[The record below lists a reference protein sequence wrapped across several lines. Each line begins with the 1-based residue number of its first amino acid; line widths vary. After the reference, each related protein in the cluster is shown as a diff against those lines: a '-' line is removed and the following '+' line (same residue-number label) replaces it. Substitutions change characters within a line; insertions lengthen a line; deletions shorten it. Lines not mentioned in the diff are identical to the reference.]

1 MLERAIKKKK
11 AVEMGGKMKL
21 DKGKKI
27 KDSVMFLLT
36 VITILLKI
44 CGVINDF
51 TLGIIFLVLY
61 IIDILI
67 DLFIWEKRRKNEAD
81 DLYKLWTL

>member
-67 DLFIWEKRRKNEAD
+67 DLFIWEKRRKNETV
-81 DLYKLWTL
+81 DL

>member
-11 AVEMGGKMKL
+11 TVERGGKMKL

-67 DLFIWEKRRKNEAD
+67 DLFIWEKRRKYEAD
-81 DLYKLWTL
+81 DL

>member
-51 TLGIIFLVLY
+51 ILGIIFLVLY

-81 DLYKLWTL
+81 DL

>member
-1 MLERAIKKKK
+1 
-11 AVEMGGKMKL
+11 MKL

-27 KDSVMFLLT
+27 KDSAIFLLT

-44 CGVINDF
+44 CGAINDF

-61 IIDILI
+61 ITDILI
-67 DLFIWEKRRKNEAD
+67 GLFIWEKRRKNETV
-81 DLYKLWTL
+81 DL

>member
-67 DLFIWEKRRKNEAD
+67 DLFIWEKRRKYEAD
-81 DLYKLWTL
+81 DL

>member
-67 DLFIWEKRRKNEAD
+67 DLFIWEKRRKNETD
-81 DLYKLWTL
+81 GL

>member
-1 MLERAIKKKK
+1 MEG
-11 AVEMGGKMKL
+11 GGKMKL

-27 KDSVMFLLT
+27 KDSIMFLLT

-67 DLFIWEKRRKNEAD
+67 DLFIWEKRRKNETV
-81 DLYKLWTL
+81 DL

>member
-1 MLERAIKKKK
+1 
-11 AVEMGGKMKL
+11 MKL

-44 CGVINDF
+44 CGAINDF

-67 DLFIWEKRRKNEAD
+67 DLFIWEKRRKYEAD
-81 DLYKLWTL
+81 DLQKLWTL

>member
-21 DKGKKI
+21 DKGKRI

-81 DLYKLWTL
+81 DL

>member
-27 KDSVMFLLT
+27 KDSVIFLLT

-44 CGVINDF
+44 CGVISDF
-51 TLGIIFLVLY
+51 TLGLIFLVLY
-61 IIDILI
+61 ITDILI
-67 DLFIWEKRRKNEAD
+67 DLFIWEKRRKNETD
-81 DLYKLWTL
+81 GL

>member
-51 TLGIIFLVLY
+51 ILGIIFLVLY

-67 DLFIWEKRRKNEAD
+67 DLFIWEKRRKNETD
-81 DLYKLWTL
+81 GL

>member
-1 MLERAIKKKK
+1 
-11 AVEMGGKMKL
+11 MGGKMKL

-67 DLFIWEKRRKNEAD
+67 DLFIWEKRRKNETD
-81 DLYKLWTL
+81 GL

>member
-81 DLYKLWTL
+81 DL

>member
-67 DLFIWEKRRKNEAD
+67 DLFIWEKRHKNEAD
-81 DLYKLWTL
+81 DL

>member
-36 VITILLKI
+36 VIAILLKI

-81 DLYKLWTL
+81 DL

>member
-1 MLERAIKKKK
+1 
-11 AVEMGGKMKL
+11 MGGKMKL

-67 DLFIWEKRRKNEAD
+67 DLFIWEKRRKNETD
-81 DLYKLWTL
+81 GLQKLRTL

>member
-44 CGVINDF
+44 CGAINDF

-67 DLFIWEKRRKNEAD
+67 DLFIWEKRRKYEAD
-81 DLYKLWTL
+81 DL

>member
-11 AVEMGGKMKL
+11 TVEGGGKMKL

-27 KDSVMFLLT
+27 KDSIMFLLT

-67 DLFIWEKRRKNEAD
+67 DLFIWEKRRKI
-81 DLYKLWTL
+81 

>member
-11 AVEMGGKMKL
+11 TVERGGKMKL

-44 CGVINDF
+44 CGAINDF

-67 DLFIWEKRRKNEAD
+67 DLFIWEKRRKYEAD
-81 DLYKLWTL
+81 DL

>member
-21 DKGKKI
+21 DKGKRI

-67 DLFIWEKRRKNEAD
+67 DLFIWEKRRKYEAD
-81 DLYKLWTL
+81 DLQKLWTL

>member
-51 TLGIIFLVLY
+51 ILGIIFLVLY

-67 DLFIWEKRRKNEAD
+67 DLFI
-81 DLYKLWTL
+81 

>member
-1 MLERAIKKKK
+1 
-11 AVEMGGKMKL
+11 MGGKMKL

-51 TLGIIFLVLY
+51 ILGIIFLVLY

-67 DLFIWEKRRKNEAD
+67 DLFIWEKRRKNETV
-81 DLYKLWTL
+81 DL

>member
-11 AVEMGGKMKL
+11 TVEMGGKMKL

-67 DLFIWEKRRKNEAD
+67 DLFIWEKRRKNETV
-81 DLYKLWTL
+81 DL

>member
-1 MLERAIKKKK
+1 MER
-11 AVEMGGKMKL
+11 GGKMKL

-44 CGVINDF
+44 CGAINDF

-67 DLFIWEKRRKNEAD
+67 DLFIWEKRRKYEAD
-81 DLYKLWTL
+81 DL

>member
-1 MLERAIKKKK
+1 MER
-11 AVEMGGKMKL
+11 GGKMKL

-67 DLFIWEKRRKNEAD
+67 DLFIWEKRRKYEAD
-81 DLYKLWTL
+81 DL

>member
-1 MLERAIKKKK
+1 
-11 AVEMGGKMKL
+11 MGGKMKL

-67 DLFIWEKRRKNEAD
+67 DLFIWEKRRKNETV
-81 DLYKLWTL
+81 DL

>member
-21 DKGKKI
+21 DKGKRI

-67 DLFIWEKRRKNEAD
+67 DLFIWEKRRKYEAD
-81 DLYKLWTL
+81 DL

>member
-1 MLERAIKKKK
+1 
-11 AVEMGGKMKL
+11 MGGKMKL

-81 DLYKLWTL
+81 DL

>member
-1 MLERAIKKKK
+1 MLERAIKKKM

-51 TLGIIFLVLY
+51 ILGIIFLVLY

-67 DLFIWEKRRKNEAD
+67 DLFI
-81 DLYKLWTL
+81 

>member
-1 MLERAIKKKK
+1 MEG
-11 AVEMGGKMKL
+11 GGKMKL

-27 KDSVMFLLT
+27 KDSIMFLLT

-61 IIDILI
+61 ITDILI
-67 DLFIWEKRRKNEAD
+67 DLFIWEKRRKNETD
-81 DLYKLWTL
+81 GL

>member
-1 MLERAIKKKK
+1 
-11 AVEMGGKMKL
+11 MKL

-51 TLGIIFLVLY
+51 ILGIIFLVLY

-67 DLFIWEKRRKNEAD
+67 DLFIWEKRRKNETV
-81 DLYKLWTL
+81 DL